1 MDRQTHW
8 RKIYKAMPIAEE
20 YIPAA
25 RFLEGFEGK
34 ILLASHENPDPDTI
48 GSACALYLF
57 LRKLGKDVKLGCK
70 DPVPYFLDFLPAS
83 RDFIKLPTD
92 EEFDLCVVVDAA
104 HKGRLGVPV
113 KAKRFMR
120 IDHHKGGEFYG
131 EPDLIDVEAPAT
143 AAVVHYLLSNW
154 KPELIDKDIATCLY
168 TGLVG
173 DTGFFTNSNTDAEV
187 LKLASLL
194 AEKYGVDPH
203 LVAVNIKER
212 NPLGRLKLLSKVLD
226 TLELH
231 SGGKI
236 ASMYVLKEWLDETGT
251 SYEDT
256 EGFVNYARGI
266 EGVDVALFVVERPEE
281 GVWKISLRSKEK
293 TDVSVVCE
301 KFGGGGHKYAAGC
314 KIPRTKSLE
323 EVKGQL
329 VEEIQKQMR
338 LQGVI
343 EEKGVSPERG

>member
-1 MDRQTHW
+1 
-8 RKIYKAMPIAEE
+8 MPIVEE

-25 RFLEGFEGK
+25 RFLEKFNGK
-34 ILLASHENPDPDTI
+34 ILLASHENPDADTI

-57 LRKLGKDVKLGCK
+57 LKKLGKNVKLGCK
-70 DPVPYFLDFLPAS
+70 DEVPYFVDFLPAS

-92 EEFDLCVVVDAA
+92 EEFDLCIVVDAA
-104 HKGRLGVPV
+104 HKGRIGAPV
-113 KAKRFMR
+113 KAKQFMR

-131 EPDLIDVEAPAT
+131 EQDLIDVEAPAT

-154 KPELIDKDIATCLY
+154 KPELIDRDIATCIY

-173 DTGFFTNSNTDAEV
+173 DTGFFTNSNTDAKT
-187 LKLASLL
+187 LKLAALL
-194 AEKYGVDPH
+194 AERYKVDPH
-203 LVAVNIKER
+203 YVAVNIKER
-212 NPLGRLKLLSKVLD
+212 NPLGRFKLLSKVLD

-231 SGGKI
+231 AGGKI

-266 EGVDVALFVVERPEE
+266 EGVDVALFIVERPQE

-293 TDVSVVCE
+293 TDVSVICE

-314 KIPRTKSLE
+314 KIPRTKELDEVKRELLE
-323 EVKGQL
+323 EI
-329 VEEIQKQMR
+329 EKQMR
-338 LQGVI
+338 LQGVLK
-343 EEKGVSPERG
+343 EEELKTDSG